1 LLFRQAAAYTA
12 LFEER
17 RVSAILLRILCA
29 CLLACPAS
37 ARAQLPSVSPDKRVA
52 YDARAVAAL
61 DAGIFGAHHA
71 TSGLPYRLLK
81 PSRPAPPGGYPLVL
95 VLHGSGAI
103 GTDNQAQMGDL
114 AKAWALPQVM
124 AAFPAYVVVPQFP
137 ARTADYTPGP
147 DGILQSHANPPLQSA
162 LALVDELA
170 ARYRIDRRRIY
181 VTGFSMGASGVWQA
195 LLARPGLFA
204 AAVPI
209 AGIAPPRAEA
219 IRLRS
224 VPLLVVHGDADTENP
239 PGSDLAMV
247 KALRAAGNQQV
258 ELVMHAGLEHE
269 IAQEVL
275 YGRWWREWLFRHTL
289 QAR

>member
-1 LLFRQAAAYTA
+1 
-12 LFEER
+12 
-17 RVSAILLRILCA
+17 VSAILLRILCA
-29 CLLACPAS
+29 CLLVCAVS
-37 ARAQLPSVSPDKRVA
+37 AQAQAPSVSPDRRVV

-61 DAGIFGAHHA
+61 DDGVFTAHHA
-71 TSGLPYRLLK
+71 HSGLPYRLLA
-81 PSRPAPPGGYPLVL
+81 PIRPAPPDGYPLVL

-103 GTDNQAQMGDL
+103 GTDNRAQLGAL

-124 AAFPAYVVVPQFP
+124 GGFPAYVVVPQFP

-147 DGILQSHANPPLQSA
+147 DGALQSQAYPPLQSA

-170 ARYRIDRRRIY
+170 VRYRVDRRRIY

-195 LLARPGLFA
+195 LLARPELFA

-219 IRLRS
+219 IRLKK

-239 PGSDLAMV
+239 PQSDLAMV
-247 KALRAAGNQQV
+247 KALHAAGNTRV
-258 ELVMHAGLEHE
+258 ELVMHAGLAHE
-269 IAQEVL
+269 IAPEIV
-275 YGRWWREWLFRHTL
+275 YGRWWRDWLFKQTL
-289 QAR
+289 QSR